1 MGRSFSYDN
10 SGFDGVK
17 IGVKRETLVAWTE
30 KRLHATVSWL
40 KHKEQRLSKMLED
53 KKLTGATLKAM
64 MRAGG
69 NRGYSS
75 NARGGVE
82 TDEVSQVLSLSAR
95 ISELQ
100 QSREQLSDLLVGLK
114 AAENTTIDISLATII
129 ALQPADP
136 ENMGDDTGEDE
147 EG

>member
-1 MGRSFSYDN
+1 MGRPFGYDS
-10 SGFDGVK
+10 SGFGGVK

-40 KHKEQRLSKMLED
+40 KHKQERLGKMLED
-53 KKLTGATLKAM
+53 KKLTVATLKAM
-64 MRAGG
+64 MRSGA

-75 NARGGVE
+75 SNKGGVE
-82 TDEVSQVLSLSAR
+82 SDAVSQVVALSAR

-136 ENMGDDTGEDE
+136 ENMGDE
-147 EG
+147 ENEE